1 MSSIDGA
8 RAKLRDLHPG
18 RCQFIERDSL
28 PRRLEKPVASHHRS
42 VRSREEESEERNQT
56 VHEAASAAAAAMNP
70 AQSIGGAMRK
80 TSRVAN

>member
-8 RAKLRDLHPG
+8 RAKLRDLHPR

-28 PRRLEKPVASHHRS
+28 LRRLEEPVASHHGN
-42 VRSREEESEERNQT
+42 VRSREEESQKRNQT
-56 VHEAASAAAAAMNP
+56 VHKAASAAAAAMNP
-70 AQSIGGAMRK
+70 AQSIGAAMRK